1 MEEFDSGSA
10 FRRSGAGR
18 GARHFTAGS
27 ALSAQRSAN
36 DVEPVAD
43 VVDRTGMKRFLAAF
57 ALALLLAARPAAAQE
72 LLRDAETEAMFARM
86 AEPLIRAAGLS
97 PATVKIRLIHDDSI
111 NAFVIGGQTV
121 YVHSGL
127 IQAADNVNQVQG
139 VVAHELGHIADGHVV
154 TFDRGTKPAMGISV
168 LSMVLGIAAMA
179 AGAGEAGA
187 GILAA
192 GQTAAMGKFL
202 AFTRVQEATA
212 DATGAKFLE
221 TAGISGKGM
230 LDFFEKLENQE
241 FRYGYTDI
249 DPFAQ
254 SHPLSGQRVA
264 TLTHTLQT
272 SPAWDAKTD
281 PALEEQFE
289 RVKAKLEGYVA
300 DPKQTLIEY
309 PESDHSLYAHY
320 ARAYAYHKGGYP
332 DKANEEVAALIKADP
347 DDPYFLEL
355 KGQIL
360 LEGGHPD
367 EALAPLREATAKTN
381 YQPLI
386 ATTFGHAL
394 IATEEEAHY
403 PEAIKVL
410 RQAVARDDENPF
422 AWYELGTVYERTG
435 DYARASLAT
444 AERSVMNGETA
455 LAVQSARTA
464 MAGLEPNS
472 IDWIHAQDIAL
483 TAQNELD
490 EERDD

>member
-1 MEEFDSGSA
+1 
-10 FRRSGAGR
+10 
-18 GARHFTAGS
+18 
-27 ALSAQRSAN
+27 
-36 DVEPVAD
+36 
-43 VVDRTGMKRFLAAF
+43 MKRLLALLV
-57 ALALLLAARPAAAQE
+57 LALLLVGRPAAAQE

-86 AEPLIRAAGLS
+86 AEPLVRAAGLS
-97 PATVKIRLIHDDSI
+97 PANVKIRLIHDDSI
-111 NAFVIGGQTV
+111 NAFVVGGQTV

-127 IQAADNVNQVQG
+127 IAAADNVNQVQG
-139 VVAHELGHIADGHVV
+139 VVAHELGHIADAHVV
-154 TFDRGTKPAMGISV
+154 TFDNGAKPAMGISL
-168 LSMVLGIAAMA
+168 LSLVLGVAAMA

-187 GILAA
+187 GILSA

-212 DATGAKFLE
+212 DATGAKFLQ

-230 LDFFEKLENQE
+230 LAFFKKLQSQE
-241 FRYGYTDI
+241 FRYGYTDV

-264 TLTHTLQT
+264 TLTHTLQS
-272 SPAWDAKTD
+272 SPAWDAPTD
-281 PALEEQFE
+281 PALEEAFE
-289 RVKAKLEGYVA
+289 RVKAKLEGYVD
-300 DPKQTLIEY
+300 DPRQTLIAY
-309 PESDHSLYAHY
+309 PLSDKSIYGHY

-332 DKANEEVAALIKADP
+332 DKANAEVAALIAADP
-347 DDPYFLEL
+347 HDPYFLEL

-360 LEGGHPD
+360 LEGGNPA
-367 EALAPLREATAKTN
+367 EAIAPLREATTRTN

-394 IATEEEAHY
+394 IATDDKANY

-435 DYARASLAT
+435 DYARAALAT
-444 AERSVMNGETA
+444 AERSVMTGETA

-464 MAGLEPNS
+464 MAGLPPNTT
-472 IDWIHAQDIAL
+472 DWIHAQDIAL

-490 EERDD
+490 DQRRRR

>member
-1 MEEFDSGSA
+1 
-10 FRRSGAGR
+10 
-18 GARHFTAGS
+18 
-27 ALSAQRSAN
+27 
-36 DVEPVAD
+36 
-43 VVDRTGMKRFLAAF
+43 MKRFLA
-57 ALALLLAARPAAAQE
+57 LLVLTVLLVGRPAAAQE
-72 LLRDAETEAMFARM
+72 LLRDAETEALFARM
-86 AEPLIRAAGLS
+86 SEPLIRASGLS
-97 PATVKIRLIHDDSI
+97 PANVKIRLIHDDSI
-111 NAFVIGGQTV
+111 NAFVVGGQTV
-121 YVHSGL
+121 YLHSGL
-127 IQAADNVNQVQG
+127 IAAADNVNQVQG
-139 VVAHELGHIADGHVV
+139 VVAHELGHIADAHVV
-154 TFDRGTKPAMGISV
+154 TFSNGAKPAMGISL
-168 LSMVLGIAAMA
+168 LSLVLGVAAMA

-187 GILAA
+187 GILSA

-212 DATGAKFLE
+212 DATGAKFLQ

-230 LDFFEKLENQE
+230 LEFFKKLQNQE
-241 FRYGYTDI
+241 FRYGYTDT

-264 TLTHTLQT
+264 TLTHTLQS
-272 SPAWDAKTD
+272 SPAWDTPTD
-281 PALEEQFE
+281 PSLEEAFK
-289 RVKAKLEGYVA
+289 RVKAKLEGYVD
-300 DPKQTLIEY
+300 DPRQTLIAY
-309 PESDHSLYAHY
+309 PLTDKSVYGHY

-332 DKANEEVAALIKADP
+332 DKANTEVAALIAADP
-347 DDPYFLEL
+347 HDPYFLEL

-360 LEGGHPD
+360 LEGGNPA

-394 IATEEEAHY
+394 IATEDSTHY

-435 DYARASLAT
+435 DYARAALAT
-444 AERSVMNGETA
+444 AERAVMTGQTA

-464 MAGLEPNS
+464 MAGLPSNTT
-472 IDWIHAQDIAL
+472 DWIHAQDIAL

-490 EERDD
+490 DQRRRR